1 MICDVDFCIKETECS
16 SKTDVKQI
24 TCPTT
29 VDGYDWKKGPE
40 LL

>member
-16 SKTDVKQI
+16 SKTDVEHI
-24 TCPTT
+24 TCPTS